1 MKQWTTEQ
9 IKAIKT
15 IDRDIIVSASAG
27 AGKTSTMVER
37 ALSLIVDQRL
47 PVEKLMLLTF
57 SNNSAG
63 EMKERLRLGMIDYA
77 KQHPEDA
84 DYIREQLDDLSQSDI
99 STIHGFCFKLV
110 REFFEVVGLSPS
122 VGISPDDESVMNRAK
137 AMENT
142 LKRCENDPEI
152 GKLMSKL
159 SLREDKSFTSAIS
172 RFYDYMTAQPDR
184 NGWLDKCVESYS
196 EKSDFEH
203 SQCSRFVAK
212 YFSSTA
218 TIYARRMREYI
229 ALASD
234 FGYEKTKKYGIES
247 LALIE
252 EFETVTNIRELFDA
266 YADYKKIKNP
276 RAVKPKDEDGILF
289 DKLDALKK
297 EFKAE
302 TIKQIDTL
310 FPTDCSYEEIVHHH
324 IEAGKQVEQLVKA
337 VRIFQEEYDKIK
349 SEQNVIDFNDMER
362 YAVEILRD
370 PVIASEVRD
379 RHEYV
384 FVDEFQDTN
393 YVEFFIISTLTKPER
408 LFVVGDVKQSIY
420 RFRLAEPK
428 IFLDTLS
435 EWEKQDKSIF
445 FKDNFRSDGR
455 ILDFVNRVFDLL
467 MIPEFGEIDYI
478 KDGRFNE
485 SAKRLSEDIPAV
497 QIIKPIKSF
506 EKKEKAVVPKDE
518 QGYYDIIADEIY
530 IQPEDNT
537 EAGLIYN
544 YIQSV
549 LGKKI
554 IVKGVERTV
563 DYKDICLMYNTRSS
577 AQKTLTALTDAGLP
591 LNVSDFEANVGQRE
605 LDVFM
610 DYLSVIDNLYDDYP
624 LIASLH
630 SFIGGLSNKDL
641 AKIRISAPKTPN
653 FYTACNNYIKTRNDA
668 LSERLKEFFDQ
679 IEKFRFMATFT
690 EITEF
695 MKIVLEQSGYDT
707 YLLSLENGE
716 KIFSQFNVFIDG
728 LKGKKCSFD
737 LYTLLNYYKKVDYSK
752 IKTPSDNV
760 DGIRVCT
767 THSSKG
773 LEFPIVILAG
783 LSSSGNNSGGNI
795 LTDREL
801 GVGMMYYDE
810 FSASKLS
817 TVDMQAIK
825 IKRIKD
831 ECEDKLRLFYVAL
844 TRAECSL
851 AVVMSESEKGCV
863 FPFVKNN
870 VSNWLNYCIE
880 NDPFIQAKVVY
891 QEPYKF
897 EKTEKKEREMPIETT
912 SNEIVRNNV
921 NFVYPYL
928 SSTSTARKYSVSAL
942 NSNNDKVE
950 LQSIDVEE
958 NSFAGTAHHAVMQ
971 YIDLQSRTKEE
982 VEKEIDRLL
991 AQGYIQKEQYDEI
1004 NVDEIIACLN
1014 SEIMEK
1020 ARQGIAYREQKFV
1033 LSKTADEV
1041 LQNGCKESVLIQG
1054 VIDLL
1059 IDGDELIVVD
1069 FKHSKLS
1076 SSKLKEKY
1084 RKQLLLYA
1092 DAVSKTYDKYPDK
1105 LMLYVFGRNETIEIK

>member
-9 IKAIKT
+9 IKAITT

-63 EMKERLRLGMIDYA
+63 EMKERLRQGMIDYA
-77 KQHPEDA
+77 KQHPEDV
-84 DYIREQLDDLSQSDI
+84 DYIREQLDDLSQADI
-99 STIHGFCFKLV
+99 STIHGFCYKLV
-110 REFFEVVGLSPS
+110 REFFEAVGLSPS

-142 LKRCENDPEI
+142 LKRCEGDNEI
-152 GKLMSKL
+152 SKLMSKL
-159 SLREDKSFTSAIS
+159 SLREDSSFVSAIEK
-172 RFYDYMTAQPDR
+172 FYDYMTAQPDR
-184 NGWLDKCVESYS
+184 NAWLDNCVEAYS
-196 EKSDFEH
+196 ENSDFEH
-203 SQCSRFVAK
+203 GASSRFLAG
-212 YFSSTA
+212 YISSMA
-218 TIYARRMREYI
+218 EIYARRMREYI
-229 ALASD
+229 ALATD
-234 FGYEKTKKYGIES
+234 FKYEKTKKFALES
-247 LALIE
+247 LSLIE
-252 EFETVTNIRELFDA
+252 VFENLSTLHELYEAYQDYLVTP
-266 YADYKKIKNP
+266 NP
-276 RAVKPKDEDGILF
+276 RKTLPKDEDAILYN
-289 DKLDALKK
+289 KIDALKK
-297 EFKAE
+297 EFKDV
-302 TIKQIDTL
+302 IDKKFKEL
-310 FPTDCSYEEIVHHH
+310 FPDENSYEEIVFHR
-324 IEAGKQVEQLVKA
+324 IEAGKQVVQLVKA

-362 YAVEILRD
+362 YAVEILKD
-370 PVIASEVRD
+370 TVIASEVRD

-428 IFLDTLS
+428 IFLDTLN
-435 EWEKQDKSIF
+435 EWKTQDKNIF

-455 ILDFVNRVFDLL
+455 ILEFVNHVFDLL

-478 KDGRFNE
+478 QDGRFNE
-485 SAKRLSEDIPAV
+485 STKRLSEDIPPV
-497 QIIKPIKSF
+497 QIIKPFKSF
-506 EKKEKAVVPKDE
+506 AQKEKNEIAKDE
-518 QGYYDIIADEIY
+518 QGFYDIKLDELY
-530 IQPEDNT
+530 VKPEDNT

-544 YIQSV
+544 YIKSV

-554 IVKGVERTV
+554 IIKGVEKFV
-563 DYKDICLMYNTRSS
+563 DYKDICLMYNKRSS
-577 AQKTLTALTDAGLP
+577 ASKTLKALTDAGLP
-591 LNVSDFEANVGQRE
+591 LNISDFEANVGQRE

-610 DYLSVIDNLYDDYP
+610 DYLSIINNLYDDYP

-630 SFIGGLSNKDL
+630 SFMGGLSNKDL
-641 AKIRISAPKTPN
+641 AKIRVSAPRTPN
-653 FYTACNNYIKTRNDA
+653 FYTACKNYIENFDDS
-668 LSERLKEFFDQ
+668 LSNRLKEFFAL

-690 EITEF
+690 EMTEF
-695 MKIVLEQSGYDT
+695 LKIVLEESGYRT
-707 YLLSLENGE
+707 YLLSLDNGE

-737 LYTLLNYYKKVDYSK
+737 LYTLINYYKKLDSTQ
-752 IKTPSDNV
+752 IKTPSDNI

-783 LSSSGNNSGGNI
+783 LSASKTGDRGNI
-795 LTDREL
+795 HTDREL

-810 FSASKLS
+810 FTAS
-817 TVDMQAIK
+817 TRNTIDMQAIK
-825 IKRIKD
+825 MKKYKD
-831 ECEDKLRLFYVAL
+831 ECEDGLRLFYVAL

-851 AVVMSESEKGCV
+851 ALVMSESEKTCE
-863 FPFVKNN
+863 FPFTKSN
-870 VSNWLNYCIE
+870 VSYWVNYCIE
-880 NDPFIQAKVVY
+880 HDPFIASKVVY

-897 EKTEKKEREMPIETT
+897 EEIEKSEKELPVETKPVEM
-912 SNEIVRNNV
+912 VQNNV
-921 NFVYPYL
+921 NYVYPYL
-928 SSTSTARKYSVSAL
+928 SSTTTARKYSVSAL
-942 NSNNDKVE
+942 NANNDKVE

-958 NSFAGTAHHAVMQ
+958 NSFSGTAHHAVMQ
-971 YIDLQSRTKEE
+971 YIDLESRTKED
-982 VEKEIDRLL
+982 VEKELDRLL
-991 AQGYIQKEQYDEI
+991 AEGYIQKEQYDEI
-1004 NVDEIIACLN
+1004 NVDEIVACLN

-1020 ARQGIAYREQKFV
+1020 ARQGIVYREQKFV

-1041 LQNGCKESVLIQG
+1041 LHSGCFEPILIQG

-1076 SSKLKEKY
+1076 DKKLKEKY

-1092 DAVSKTYDKYPDK
+1092 DAVSKTYGKYPDK
-1105 LMLYVFGRNETIEIK
+1105 LLLYVFGRNATIEIK